1 MAEGNP
7 DTGAGAAGD
16 PNAAGSTDPNA
27 TGSPSTGD
35 PVSLLTSRLN
45 GQTAKVGEL
54 TGQNKTLAEEIAKR
68 DKLIAD
74 LQSGKVSAEES
85 AKALVEAKDKELATE
100 RAARALEARK
110 AKFPESFSVLGD
122 SIASLDDAT
131 LAASEARF
139 AGTGEPPTPGTPGGN
154 KSAGTQSGTAKTQ
167 SADDIEAELRG
178 MAPAW

>member
-85 AKALVEAKDKELATE
+85 AKALVEAKDKELAFDKTVQLLI
-100 RAARALEARK
+100 RGSKTGGLE
-110 AKFPESFSVLGD
+110 ELG
-122 SIASLDDAT
+122 
-131 LAASEARF
+131 RC
-139 AGTGEPPTPGTPGGN
+139 
-154 KSAGTQSGTAKTQ
+154 
-167 SADDIEAELRG
+167 LR
-178 MAPAW
+178 APAESRRGEKGYISPRQLRARPARREGPTGPCGT